1 MSDQT
6 KQDID
11 VINQYSGEKWYYS
24 DIVKDHFFH
33 PRNLLME
40 KPENEDEFD
49 ARGMVGSPACILP
62 STLIQKNPEIVEIQ
76 EAKIGE
82 RVLSHD
88 GKFHV
93 IKRIFRPKYED
104 VLIKI
109 YNPWGTLTATK
120 DHLIFAIQ
128 VPRTKS
134 FYLQTKYKKQIQ
146 PTWAHAGN
154 LKRGDVVLYP
164 IPKIINSLPEIVLP
178 IFPKNKFDFKS
189 KALPKRLPI
198 NEEVLEL
205 FGYFVA
211 EGHTR
216 TTGGELGFT
225 FGIKEKEYVER
236 VRQLIKKYFGLDAS
250 VRERP
255 ANNRIDII
263 VYNIYLTQLFR
274 SWFGDNA
281 KFKKAPEFV
290 LFLEPEIQRG
300 FIRGLWRGDG
310 YFSGE
315 RSQPRAGF
323 ASISKTLLHQ
333 LKWLLARQY
342 IIPSIYR
349 EKERV
354 INGIRHQKSYRI
366 HVGDIASLERLAFI
380 LDLPFVRNSNKRHAE
395 EVWHDDHYIYL
406 PVRRTEN
413 ILFNGQLFNFE
424 INDTH
429 TYATDAFLVHN
440 CGDMMEMWMKVETKN
455 LPTAEVFQDFS
466 QRDGARLSNSPAGE
480 YAGLEKSAA
489 EAKNGARSDRE
500 ERIKELKWKTFGC
513 ASAIAA
519 TSMYSVMLTENG
531 GMTLAEA
538 LKVRPQD
545 VMKRLGGL
553 PNRKIHCSVLADK
566 AFQKTANDYFR
577 KTGQNSRIVVEGA
590 RVIDARLNITDKDIE
605 EAVLE
610 GAQTLEDVQKKLK
623 VGVGGTPEL
632 ITEIEQLIRFYAEKY
647 YG

>member
-1 MSDQT
+1 MDDT
-6 KQDID
+6 KKDID
-11 VINQYSGEKWYYS
+11 VINQYTGEKWYYT

-40 KPENEDEFD
+40 KPKDENEFD

-62 STLIQKNPEIVEIQ
+62 STLVQKNPEMIEIR

-82 RVLSHD
+82 KVLSHN
-88 GKFHV
+88 GEFHS
-93 IKRIFRPKYED
+93 IKKIFRPKYD
-104 VLIKI
+104 SALVKI
-109 YNPWGTLTATK
+109 YNPWGALTATK
-120 DHLIFAIQ
+120 DHLIYAIQ

-134 FYLQTKYKKQIQ
+134 FYLQTKYKKRIQ
-146 PTWAHAGN
+146 PTWVHAGD
-154 LKRGDVVLYP
+154 LKRGDMVLYP
-164 IPKIINSLPEIVLP
+164 IPKIIKHLSEIVLP
-178 IFPKNKFDFKS
+178 TFPKRKFDFKS
-189 KALPKRLPI
+189 RDLPKHLPI
-198 NEEVLEL
+198 NDEVLEL

-216 TTGGELGFT
+216 ASGGELGFT
-225 FGIKEKEYVER
+225 FNIKEKVYVEN
-236 VRQLIKKYFGLDAS
+236 VRKLIKKYFGLESS
-250 VRERP
+250 VRERH

-274 SWFGDNA
+274 SLFGDSA
-281 KFKKAPEFV
+281 KSKKIPGFI

-300 FIRGLWRGDG
+300 FIRGVWRGDG
-310 YFSGE
+310 YFSGK

-323 ASISKTLLHQ
+323 ASISETLLHQ
-333 LKWLLARQY
+333 LKWLLIRQY
-342 IIPSIYR
+342 IIPSIYQ
-349 EKERV
+349 ENAKTV
-354 INGIRHQKSYRI
+354 KGVRHQKSYRV
-366 HVGDIASLERLAFI
+366 HVGDMASLERLASI
-380 LDLPFVRNSNKRHAE
+380 LDLSFFRNKNKRHAE
-395 EVWHDDHYIYL
+395 EVWHDGDYIYL
-406 PVRRTEN
+406 PVRGTEN
-413 ILFNGQLFNFE
+413 TLFSGRLLNFE
-424 INDTH
+424 VSDTH
-429 TYATDAFLVHN
+429 TYTTDAFLVHN
-440 CGDMMEMWMKVETKN
+440 CGDMMEMWMKVE
-455 LPTAEVFQDFS
+455 
-466 QRDGARLSNSPAGE
+466 GE
-480 YAGLEKSAA
+480 T
-489 EAKNGARSDRE
+489 
-500 ERIKELKWKTFGC
+500 IKELKWKTFGC

-577 KTGQNSRIVVEGA
+577 KTGQNSRIVIEGA
-590 RVIDARLNITDKDIE
+590 RVIDSRLNITDKDIE

-610 GAQTLEDVQKKLK
+610 GAQTLEEVQKKLK